1 MTTTRGMLTI
11 MSAPSPLCPHVEWA
25 LGGVLGMPISLDWRP
40 QPAERGSYRSEF
52 SWTGAP
58 GMTARIVSA
67 LKRWPRLRFEASDAG
82 SATAEPERYSYTPTL
97 GVFHAMTTLNGDVV
111 IPEDQLRGAMLS
123 ARGDAEALQE
133 ELEALLG
140 SAWDEELNV
149 FRQAGEG
156 ESLRW
161 LHEVG

>member
-1 MTTTRGMLTI
+1 MDTL
-11 MSAPSPLCPHVEWA
+11 
-25 LGGVLGMPISLDWRP
+25 
-40 QPAERGSYRSEF
+40 ER
-52 SWTGAP
+52 
-58 GMTARIVSA
+58 
-67 LKRWPRLRFEASDAG
+67 
-82 SATAEPERYSYTPTL
+82 
-97 GVFHAMTTLNGDVV
+97 DVV

-149 FRQAGEG
+149 FRQAGEVR